1 MPADPNGL
9 SSVEQIEALADQ
21 LTACADA
28 LHARI
33 MNGIKAKNGGPVS
46 DADQAAARAL
56 LDDEQLLRE
65 RANGLYADAA
75 TCIVKTL
82 GKPQAH
88 VMALAAAAAEKLR
101 KIQTIGD
108 ATSLVAS
115 LLGLAAAA
123 ATGQPLPILGALQ
136 TVGDRLKAVKAD
148 LPKKPG

>member
-1 MPADPNGL
+1 MAADPNGL

-21 LTACADA
+21 LSACADT

-33 MNGIKAKNGGPVS
+33 MKSINDKNGGS
-46 DADQAAARAL
+46 EADLAAARAL
-56 LDDEQLLRE
+56 LGDEQVLRE

-75 TCIVKTL
+75 TCVVKTL

-88 VMALAAAAAEKLR
+88 VMALTAAAAEKIR

-108 ATSLVAS
+108 ATSLVAG
-115 LLGLAAAA
+115 LLGLAAAVG
-123 ATGQPLPILGALQ
+123 TGQPLPILGALQ
-136 TVGDRLKAVKAD
+136 VVGAELKAVKAD